1 MIFAGTPATTQLSG
15 ISFVTTAPAAI
26 VTLLPIV
33 IGPITIEFAPNL
45 IFSPNIGFLVLGF
58 PFEPT
63 VTPCLKIYTFA
74 AFFRKEGDSTKVG
87 NGGMFWQT
95 HCPCSLYPK

>member
-45 IFSPNIGFLVLGF
+45 IFSPNI
-58 PFEPT
+58 T
-63 VTPCLKIYTFA
+63 
-74 AFFRKEGDSTKVG
+74 
-87 NGGMFWQT
+87 
-95 HCPCSLYPK
+95 